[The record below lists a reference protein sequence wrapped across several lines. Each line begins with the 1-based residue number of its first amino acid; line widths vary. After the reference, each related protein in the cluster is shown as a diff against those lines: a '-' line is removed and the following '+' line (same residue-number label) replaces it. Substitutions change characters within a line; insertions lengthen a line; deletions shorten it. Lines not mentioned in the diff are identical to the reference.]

1 MTIRRPDG
9 TFVDSK
15 EDEMARDKSDV
26 AWTRD
31 FLKKALCKAQEFPHV
46 FPEQA
51 RLLEVLPG
59 LVQELDKPPALAVV
73 GLFKSGKSSTINAL
87 LGADIAPTDPRPA
100 TAKVT
105 RFRQGMDRV
114 RFYREDGWI
123 DGTIESFRRF
133 VDQNARVQD
142 SREAD
147 AIRYV
152 EVQHPSPLLRDLEL
166 IDTPGFG
173 SEFEAHDREAET
185 VLAEA
190 SAVAWV
196 IDLRTPLSAKDLERI
211 QRFAV
216 PGQPR
221 FSILNF
227 ADEVPPSDR
236 VRIVE
241 DFKRRYA
248 SLFWNVFLFS
258 ARVRRDANG
267 GASIKPAQSQ
277 YLTLDLERVILDRV
291 RSRAAELRVEQV
303 LSNALG
309 AMDVV
314 LTASRSREKDLSL
327 FLGQVASACAELRTS
342 ARRRAAS
349 MNATVGTVVTRE
361 CKSLFKRRA
370 PKLAK
375 IVKVDE
381 GFFVDDLSLR
391 DESLSDWVNG
401 SLQDLVDVR
410 QNIASVV
417 EPVFAESLDEI
428 EKALEPI
435 VKAAPCN
442 LGERVN
448 LAGLMG
454 NQRLEAQMILVLS
467 KTADATVAFLQGAL
481 TTFYNYI
488 YVNRFDEDFLRIF
501 GKSVPGELVDILD
514 TMIADEELCSWIDQD
529 LKHCNPKSE
538 SFSVR
543 AAGAGIEPLEE
554 IAVSETKEAISLWSG
569 YAQVLQ
575 LVIERGQQRRS
586 TISGRLDQ

>member
-1 MTIRRPDG
+1 
-9 TFVDSK
+9 
-15 EDEMARDKSDV
+15 MARDKSDI

-31 FLKKALCKAQEFPHV
+31 FLKEALSKAQEFPHV
-46 FPEQA
+46 FQEQA
-51 RLLEVLPG
+51 RLLEMLPG
-59 LVQELDKPPALAVV
+59 LVQELDKPPVLAVV

-114 RFYREDGWI
+114 RFYREDGWV

-147 AIRYV
+147 AIKYV

-196 IDLRTPLSAKDLERI
+196 IDLRTPLSGKDLERI

-277 YLTLDLERVILDRV
+277 HLTLDLERVILDRV

-303 LSNALG
+303 LGNALG
-309 AMDVV
+309 AIDVV
-314 LTASRSREKDLSL
+314 LATSRSREKDLSL
-327 FLGQVASACAELRTS
+327 FRGQVESACTGLRES

-349 MNATVGTVVTRE
+349 MNSNVGTVVTRE
-361 CKSLFKRRA
+361 CKNLFKRRA

-381 GFFVDDLSLR
+381 GFFSDDLSIRHEAL
-391 DESLSDWVNG
+391 LDWVNR

-417 EPVFAESLDEI
+417 EPVFAESFGEM
-428 EKALEPI
+428 ETALGPI
-435 VKAAPCN
+435 FDAAPDD
-442 LGERVN
+442 LSEWVS

-454 NQRLEAQMILVLS
+454 KQSLEARQILMLS
-467 KTADATVAFLQGAL
+467 RTADATVAFLQGAL
-481 TTFYNYI
+481 TTFHNYI
-488 YVNRFDEDFLRIF
+488 TTNGHDEGFLGAI
-501 GKSVPGELVDILD
+501 GKSAPGELVDFLD
-514 TMIADEELCSWIDQD
+514 TMIADEDLCCWIDQD
-529 LKHCNPKSE
+529 LKQCEPGAD
-538 SFSVR
+538 SFSTH
-543 AAGAGIEPLEE
+543 AASAGIEPLEE
-554 IAVSETKEAISLWSG
+554 IVVPETNEALSRWSG
-569 YAQVLQ
+569 YTQVLQ
-575 LVIERGQQRRS
+575 QLFERGQQRRS
-586 TISGRLDQ
+586 TISGRLVQ